1 MVEENVIK
9 LRRAQLMIAKEIKR
23 ICDLNNINY
32 FLDSVV
38 LFLGMMTWILVC
50 VAMIMRNLYQ

>member
-9 LRRAQLMIAKEIKR
+9 LRRAQL
-23 ICDLNNINY
+23 DT
-32 FLDSVV
+32 VV